1 MGTVELEV
9 GEADHEARE
18 GVPALHLH
26 HALPPRAP
34 VVVQR
39 DLDIQCTVKSVCVR
53 QPQREAQKA
62 AAYGRWLLN
71 RGEYQYKINI
81 WEHFDWLLKTG
92 WLLNRGDR

>member
-1 MGTVELEV
+1 MRTFHSCLAGAALEELQVAMGTVELEV

-39 DLDIQCTVKSVCVR
+39 DLDIQCTVKSVLGSHT
-53 QPQREAQKA
+53 REAQKVA
-62 AAYGRWLLN
+62 A
-71 RGEYQYKINI
+71 
-81 WEHFDWLLKTG
+81 
-92 WLLNRGDR
+92 

>member
-34 VVVQR
+34 VVVQC
-39 DLDIQCTVKSVCVR
+39 DLDIQCTVKSVLGSHTM
-53 QPQREAQKA
+53 EAQKV
-62 AAYGRWLLN
+62 AAYGRWLLH